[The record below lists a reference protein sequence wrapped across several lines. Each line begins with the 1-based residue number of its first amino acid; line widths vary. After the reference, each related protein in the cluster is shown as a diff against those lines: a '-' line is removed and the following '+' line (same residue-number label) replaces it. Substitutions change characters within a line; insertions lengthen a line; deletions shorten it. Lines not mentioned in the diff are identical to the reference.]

1 MEPNYLIMLDYC
13 TGQIIKIKLT
23 EEEISKSETY
33 EDFEDFMRTELE
45 DKYEFR
51 TKDVCWMTAENL
63 EERTYNLYKRKENIM
78 PNWAST
84 TYVMKAEPVC
94 KKRPISVQ

>member
-23 EEEISKSETY
+23 EEEKSKSETY
-33 EDFEDFMRTELE
+33 KDFEDFMLTELE

-51 TKDVCWMTAENL
+51 TKDVCWMTTENL
-63 EERTYNLYKRKENIM
+63 EERNYNI
-78 PNWAST
+78 
-84 TYVMKAEPVC
+84 
-94 KKRPISVQ
+94 

>member
-1 MEPNYLIMLDYC
+1 MIALGLFSRIRSTLITSMTINPKLIKKGDNTMEPNYLIMLDYC

-23 EEEISKSETY
+23 EEEKSKSETY

-63 EERTYNLYKRKENIM
+63 EERIYNL
-78 PNWAST
+78 
-84 TYVMKAEPVC
+84 
-94 KKRPISVQ
+94 

>member
-23 EEEISKSETY
+23 EEEKSKSETY
-33 EDFEDFMRTELE
+33 GDFEDFMRTELE

-51 TKDVCWMTAENL
+51 TSDVCFMTAEEL
-63 EERTYNLYKRKENIM
+63 DERTYNI
-78 PNWAST
+78 
-84 TYVMKAEPVC
+84 
-94 KKRPISVQ
+94 

>member
-23 EEEISKSETY
+23 EEEKSKSETY
-33 EDFEDFMRTELE
+33 EDFEDFMRTELQ

-51 TKDVCWMTAENL
+51 TKMFAG
-63 EERTYNLYKRKENIM
+63 
-78 PNWAST
+78 
-84 TYVMKAEPVC
+84 
-94 KKRPISVQ
+94 

>member
-1 MEPNYLIMLDYC
+1 MEPNYLIMLDYS

-23 EEEISKSETY
+23 EEEKSKSETY

-63 EERTYNLYKRKENIM
+63 EERIYNL
-78 PNWAST
+78 
-84 TYVMKAEPVC
+84 
-94 KKRPISVQ
+94 